1 MQTLAM
7 KLTIVLLLF
16 NFALLISSSSAFQSD
31 ELIVDDEQFDFGERP
46 SHDVVSSSSPSI
58 SSSHSPPNSIRKTSA
73 EPDSDSRVQ
82 FALEHAFGDSE
93 DFSVAGTFT
102 ARLKSHGGKRTL
114 TKIRFSRNDL
124 STIEKEKFKKLL
136 EDDDFYRIRVPSNV
150 LNPPGKAYVIS
161 SVKARC
167 LPNDGLDEHFIIH
180 MEGVHILA
188 VNYGSQRACQH
199 NRPLKIPSKWTFNSH
214 TVLKYSEYAPRTPI
228 FSEHIVGGDMGEE
241 EGVKPL
247 ERSFL
252 AKYWMYFMPLLV
264 VIMNVFNQSVNMVE
278 EQAAEPLQPHVRA
291 IHHGQTASVRR
302 R

>member
-1 MQTLAM
+1 MKHTGAM
-7 KLTIVLLLF
+7 LLF
-16 NFALLISSSSAFQSD
+16 SFALLLSSSSAFQSD
-31 ELIVDDEQFDFGERP
+31 ELIVDDEQFDSGE
-46 SHDVVSSSSPSI
+46 VVSSLSPSI
-58 SSSHSPPNSIRKTSA
+58 SSGSRSPPKPVRKTSA

-82 FALEHAFGDSE
+82 FALEHAFGDSD

-102 ARLKSHGGKRTL
+102 ARIKSHGGKRTL

-124 STIEKEKFKKLL
+124 STLEKEKFKKLL
-136 EDDDFYRIRVPSNV
+136 EDDEFYRIRVPSNV
-150 LNPPGKAYVIS
+150 LNAPGKDYVIS

-188 VNYGSQRACQH
+188 VNYGSLRACQY
-199 NRPLKIPSKWTFNSH
+199 NRPLRLPSKWTFNSH

-228 FSEHIVGGDMGEE
+228 FSEHIIAGDMGDD

-247 ERSFL
+247 ERSFF
-252 AKYWMYFMPLLV
+252 AKYWMYLMPIV
-264 VIMNVFNQSVNMVE
+264 VIVFNAFTQSANMVD
-278 EQAAEPLQPHVRA
+278 EQVAAPPQQAVRA
-291 IHHGQTASVRR
+291 VPHGQNGAVRR

>member
-1 MQTLAM
+1 M
-7 KLTIVLLLF
+7 KLTGALLLLS
-16 NFALLISSSSAFQSD
+16 FALLVSSSSAFQSD
-31 ELIVDDEQFDFGERP
+31 ELIVDDEQFDSNERP
-46 SHDVVSSSSPSI
+46 SHEFVSSSSPSI
-58 SSSHSPPNSIRKTSA
+58 SSGSHSPPKPIRKTSA
-73 EPDSDSRVQ
+73 EPDSDFRVQ

-136 EDDDFYRIRVPSNV
+136 EDDAFYRIRVPSNV
-150 LNPPGKAYVIS
+150 LNAPGKAYVIS

-188 VNYGSQRACQH
+188 VNYGSLRACQY
-199 NRPLKIPSKWTFNSH
+199 NRQLRIPSKWIFNSH

-228 FSEHIVGGDMGEE
+228 FSEHIIGGDMGED
-241 EGVKPL
+241 EGVKPI

-252 AKYWMYFMPLLV
+252 AKYWMYLMPLV
-264 VIMNVFNQSVNMVE
+264 VIVMNAINQSGNMVE
-278 EQAAEPLQPHVRA
+278 EQVDMPPQQAVRA
-291 IHHGQTASVRR
+291 IHHGQSAAVRR